1 MYGWD
6 CIGKKK
12 EDMVTKKGSLEK
24 MKLWKVRGR
33 LIRWLWI
40 WWSYQGSCII
50 TSYKSLVF
58 CFLSFCKI
66 EMQEPINLNFKIQE
80 LGNIWVHW
88 NAAYESFQ
96 SKFYF
101 YQEKL
106 WSFAPYLLRISKIK
120 AIRSSSVLVS
130 VFLTQHCNFRA
141 FAFIWGRIF
150 LFGVWSILCNF
161 WKYVLIQKV

>member
-1 MYGWD
+1 MV
-6 CIGKKK
+6 KK
-12 EDMVTKKGSLEK
+12 ESLEK

-66 EMQEPINLNFKIQE
+66 EMQEPINLNFKIPE

-120 AIRSSSVLVS
+120 VIRSSSVVVS
-130 VFLTQHCNFRA
+130 VFFHSTVILGH
-141 FAFIWGRIF
+141 
-150 LFGVWSILCNF
+150 LHSFGVEYSYLEF
-161 WKYVLIQKV
+161 GVFYVIFESKN